1 MKHAA
6 HCLTTC
12 ILLAFALSAATAQTP
27 EEIPSLLTDRP
38 ALALQQ
44 DAAPQDLTP
53 QDEDL
58 QQEGSDAK
66 AGTQEEGAQ
75 EEGAQEEG
83 AQEEGAQEEGTE
95 EEGTEEEGTEEEGTE
110 EEGDWEEEGTE
121 EEDAEP
127 QMNLDENMCVM
138 CHGSAEV
145 WDETTQHLYVR
156 AEDLT
161 HDIHWKKGILCQECH
176 GGNAESTDLR
186 TAHAIEDGFRKIEKP
201 ADEPAFCGYCHADQE
216 KMKSFESD
224 SPITL
229 VEDFLG
235 SVHGEHLQ
243 KVGDDTSATCTSCH
257 ARHTMRAKG
266 DPESS
271 VAPQAL
277 VNTCGHCHDE
287 ARQELLM
294 SEHKAVGLK
303 NGAGVAGALSCAACH
318 HEDPHQMRRVDD
330 MKSPVFVPNQV
341 ETCGHCHEAAWDE
354 YRISVHGQGLENSGL
369 IKTAVCANCHGAH
382 GILKAEDPAS
392 RLNSTN
398 VADTCGA
405 CHRFI
410 EDRLKLS
417 VHGTGNGPGGAT
429 AQSAPGG
436 TIRRKPSC
444 TDCHVGHDL
453 LDPRSANF
461 RNREPDRCGNC
472 HADLYA
478 RYGMSM
484 HGALTNLGYT
494 EGAKCSDCH
503 GAHEILALSDP
514 NSLMAPGN
522 RLKTCSTCHTDM
534 APNLASFDPH
544 ADHHDVKRSALV
556 YWVYRGVL
564 TFIIV
569 VFGFFGI
576 HAICWFLRGLVDVLR
591 HGRPKQLRPND
602 VGYLRFRPFHRVAHS
617 VMVVSFLGLALT
629 GLPLKFSD
637 YGWAQWLA
645 GLLGGFS
652 STGVWHR
659 VFSISMFGCFFAY
672 VLLFAREYFVRR
684 RQGKTRR
691 EVIFGPDSP
700 LPNLR
705 DAKDLGA
712 MVRWFVGR
720 GPKPTF
726 ERWAYW
732 EKFDFFG
739 ATSDTILIGVT
750 GLVLWFPNWFCLFL
764 PGEAVNVAKVV
775 HSTLALL
782 ATGFVFAIHFFGTH
796 FRPDKFPMD
805 VSVLIGAVSEEE
817 MRHERP
823 ELLARLKAEGRL
835 EELQLTIP
843 NRVTLC
849 GARTLGLIAL
859 LVGLA
864 ALTGIAWSLTQ

>member
-1 MKHAA
+1 ADHE
-6 HCLTTC
+6 
-12 ILLAFALSAATAQTP
+12 TADHETADHETADHETADHETADHETADHETADHETADHETADPEQATP
-27 EEIPSLLTDRP
+27 EEP
-38 ALALQQ
+38 AAEQSAP
-44 DAAPQDLTP
+44 DEPAAEQSAP
-53 QDEDL
+53 DEP
-58 QQEGSDAK
+58 A
-66 AGTQEEGAQ
+66 
-75 EEGAQEEG
+75 
-83 AQEEGAQEEGTE
+83 TE
-95 EEGTEEEGTEEEGTE
+95 ESA
-110 EEGDWEEEGTE
+110 
-121 EEDAEP
+121 AEP
-127 QMNLDENMCVM
+127 PQVNLEENMCVM

-145 WDETTQHLYVR
+145 WDDSTKHLYVR
-156 AEDLT
+156 AEDLAN
-161 HDIHWKKGILCQECH
+161 DIHWKKGILCQECH
-176 GGNAESTDLR
+176 GGNAQSTDLR
-186 TAHAIEDGFRKIEKP
+186 TAHAIEDGFRKIDE
-201 ADEPAFCGYCHADQE
+201 AANEPAFCGYCHSDQE
-216 KMKSFESD
+216 KMKSYGSS
-224 SPITL
+224 SPTT
-229 VEDFLG
+229 VVSDFLS
-235 SVHGEHLQ
+235 SVHGQRLQ
-243 KVGDDTSATCTSCH
+243 KVGDEKSVTCTTCH
-257 ARHTMRAKG
+257 ARHAMRAKE

-271 VAPQAL
+271 V
-277 VNTCGHCHDE
+277 
-287 ARQELLM
+287 
-294 SEHKAVGLK
+294 
-303 NGAGVAGALSCAACH
+303 
-318 HEDPHQMRRVDD
+318 
-330 MKSPVFVPNQV
+330 FVQNQV
-341 ETCGHCHEAAWDE
+341 ETCGHCHEAAWNE
-354 YRISVHGQGLENSGL
+354 YRTSVHGQGLEKSGL

-382 GILKAEDPAS
+382 GILKKENPES
-392 RLNSTN
+392 RLNATH
-398 VADTCGA
+398 VAETCGA

-410 EDRLKLS
+410 EDSLKKS
-417 VHGTGNGPGGAT
+417 VHGMGNGPGGAT
-429 AQSAPGG
+429 QRSAPGG
-436 TIRRKPSC
+436 TIHRKPSC

-453 LDPRSANF
+453 PDPRSAKF

-472 HADLYA
+472 HTDLYA

-484 HGALTNLGYT
+484 HGALSNLGYT

-503 GAHEILALSDP
+503 GSHDILLLSDP

-522 RLKTCSTCHTDM
+522 RAKTCAACHANM

-544 ADHHDVKRSALV
+544 ADHHDAQRSPLV
-556 YWVYRGVL
+556 FWCYRGVL

-569 VFGFFGI
+569 VFGFFGL
-576 HAICWFLRGLVDVLR
+576 HAICWFIRGLFDVGR
-591 HGRPKQLRPND
+591 HGRPKQLAPND
-602 VGYLRFRPFHRVAHS
+602 TGYLRFRPFHRIAHT

-637 YGWAQWLA
+637 YRWAQWLA
-645 GLLGGFS
+645 AGLGGFA

-659 VFSISMFGCFFAY
+659 VFSITMFGCFFAY
-672 VLLFAREYFVRR
+672 VLLLMSDYFVRR

-750 GLVLWFPNWFCLFL
+750 GLVLWFPNFFCLFL

-805 VSVLIGAVSEEE
+805 VSVLTGIVSEEE
-817 MRHERP
+817 MEHERP
-823 ELLARLKAEGRL
+823 EMLARLRAEGRL
-835 EELQLTIP
+835 EELRVTAP
-843 NRVTLC
+843 NRAKLC

-864 ALTGIAWSLTQ
+864 ALAGIVWSLLQ